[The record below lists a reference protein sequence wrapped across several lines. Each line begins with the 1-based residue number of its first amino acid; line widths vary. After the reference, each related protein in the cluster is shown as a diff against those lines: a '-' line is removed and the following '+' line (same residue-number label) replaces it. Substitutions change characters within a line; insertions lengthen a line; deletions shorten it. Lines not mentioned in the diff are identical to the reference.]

1 MGGMIRL
8 VVVEDDPMT
17 LTALRTLFSSAQEI
31 KLVGAYSSAEAA
43 LQATDWAAVDVLLT
57 DLDLPGLNGDQ
68 LIAVALGHHPALLAL
83 AHTMHEGR
91 EELFAALRAGACGYL
106 VKGTPAPQILQ
117 AIRGISGGETPI
129 SAVVARHLVAN
140 FHQADSTTAGEP
152 EEALTPREEL
162 VLQQFAHGQSY
173 EQIAADMGISVHTV
187 HSHIRKVYGKLHIN
201 SRKEALRLVRERGY
215 FGA

>member
-1 MGGMIRL
+1 MTRL

-43 LQATDWAAVDVLLT
+43 LQATDWATVDVLLT

-68 LIAVALGHHPALLAL
+68 LIAVALGQHPALLAL

-117 AIRGISGGETPI
+117 AIRGIIGGETPI
-129 SAVVARHLVAN
+129 SAVVARHLVAK
-140 FHQADSTTAGEP
+140 FHQAESAAEP

>member
-1 MGGMIRL
+1 MTRL
-8 VVVEDDPMT
+8 VVVEDDPIT
-17 LTALRTLFSSAQEI
+17 LTALRKLFSSAQEI
-31 KLVGAYSSAEAA
+31 ELVGAYGSAEAA

-68 LIAVALGHHPALLAL
+68 LIAVALGQHPGLLAL

-117 AIRGISGGETPI
+117 AIRGIIGGETPI
-129 SAVVARHLVAN
+129 SAVVARHLVAT
-140 FHQADSTTAGEP
+140 FHQADSASAAEP

-162 VLQQFAHGQSY
+162 VLQQFAHGQTY
-173 EQIAADMGISVHTV
+173 EQIAATLNISVHTV
-187 HSHIRKVYGKLHIN
+187 HSHIRKVYGKLRVN